1 MSLSKCGQ
9 HNALSGTDSYVGDD
23 PAASQ
28 AAAAVM
34 PDVNG
39 VKLLIASFICLIMAI
54 SVLCSSCVTDL
65 PSWSL
70 YCGS

>member
-9 HNALSGTDSYVGDD
+9 HNALSGIDSYVGDD
-23 PAASQ
+23 PAACQ
-28 AAAAVM
+28 AAAAAVM
-34 PDVNG
+34 PDDNG

-65 PSWSL
+65 PS
-70 YCGS
+70 